1 MSSSLKKIFK
11 KIWKPISLGI
21 LSSVLLFV
29 LYFPSVYFA
38 NNMAYKYVTAIKYEK
53 VEHPEFLFASDQT
66 RLFSFG
72 ARETIADLYW
82 IGLIQYIGGNVIQA
96 DYKKYM
102 ARIVDLV
109 TDLSPKFSYPV
120 EVSLIL
126 LPDSNK
132 LYETYSDDEVNSQ
145 RKSAI
150 NLGEKMMSQS
160 CDPEKLK
167 KIEQTSNLQDLL
179 EKKELRNPCSNG
191 MIPYYMGYVYYFN
204 ENNPAKS
211 AEYYKIATTQDDAP
225 EFARNMYAI
234 MSGKWGERQKSIALF
249 LSLAGNDKK
258 ENSLC
263 SDGIKQ
269 MRDIL
274 GWWDFESA
282 VTNPSFIQAVN
293 KLYGQITKETLKNDA
308 NTKDNI
314 MNNTCLSSIG
324 KATRE
329 VNLAYI
335 EHYDDI
341 YFQQHQEHA
350 RDAQDLLKKKWIPYL
365 PKDFQ
370 QDGDDNLEVIYF
382 YNQETKAWDYKRGR
396 YGK

>member
-1 MSSSLKKIFK
+1 
-11 KIWKPISLGI
+11 
-21 LSSVLLFV
+21 
-29 LYFPSVYFA
+29 
-38 NNMAYKYVTAIKYEK
+38 MAYKYVTAIKYEK
-53 VEHPEFLFASDQT
+53 VEHPEFLFASEQT

-132 LYETYSDDEVNSQ
+132 LYEAYSDTEVDEQ

-179 EKKELRNPCSNG
+179 EKKELRNPCGNG

-258 ENSLC
+258 EDSLC

-293 KLYGQITKETLKNDA
+293 KLYGQITKDTLKNDA

-350 RDAQDLLKKKWIPYL
+350 RDAQDLLKNKWIPYL

>member
-1 MSSSLKKIFK
+1 
-11 KIWKPISLGI
+11 
-21 LSSVLLFV
+21 
-29 LYFPSVYFA
+29 
-38 NNMAYKYVTAIKYEK
+38 MAYKYVTAIKYEK

-82 IGLIQYIGGNVIQA
+82 INLIQYIGWNVIQA

-102 ARIVDLV
+102 ARMVDLI

-132 LYETYSDDEVNSQ
+132 LYESYSDSEVSQ
-145 RKSAI
+145 QRQAAI
-150 NLGEKMMSQS
+150 QLWEKMMSQS
-160 CDPEKLK
+160 CNQDILK
-167 KIEQTSNLQDLL
+167 KIEQASNLWDLL
-179 EKKELRNPCSNG
+179 DKKELRNPCKNG

-211 AEYYKIATTQDDAP
+211 AEYYKIATTQDDTP

-234 MSGKWGERQKSIALF
+234 MSGKWWERQKSIALF
-249 LSLAGNDKK
+249 LSLAGNDKTS
-258 ENSLC
+258 NSLC
-263 SDGIKQ
+263 TSGIQQ
-269 MRDIL
+269 MREIL
-274 GWWDFESA
+274 GGSNFESVVA
-282 VTNPSFIQAVN
+282 GPNFVQAVN
-293 KLYGQITKETLKNDA
+293 KLYRQIAQEVLQEDVNQE
-308 NTKDNI
+308 DNI
-314 MNNTCLSSIG
+314 MSNACVSSIG

-335 EHYDDI
+335 EHYDEM

-370 QDGDDNLEVIYF
+370 QNGSDNLEVIYF

-396 YGK
+396 YAQ

>member
-1 MSSSLKKIFK
+1 MSLPLKQILHIIKKPASIGIFSSI
-11 KIWKPISLGI
+11 
-21 LSSVLLFV
+21 LLFV
-29 LYFPSVYFA
+29 VYFPSVYFA
-38 NNMAYKYVTAIKYEK
+38 NNIAYKYVTAINYEK

-82 IGLIQYIGGNVIQA
+82 ISLIQYIGGNVIQA

-132 LYETYSDDEVNSQ
+132 LYETYSDMEIDEQ

-150 NLGEKMMSQS
+150 QLGEKMMSQS
-160 CDPEKLK
+160 CDAEKLK
-167 KIEQTSNLQDLL
+167 KIEQTSNLWDLL
-179 EKKELRNPCSNG
+179 EKKELRNPCHNG

-234 MSGKWGERQKSIALF
+234 MSGKWGERKKSIALF

-258 ENSLC
+258 EDSLC
-263 SDGIKQ
+263 TDGIKQ

-293 KLYGQITKETLKNDA
+293 KLYGQITKETLKNDT

>member
-1 MSSSLKKIFK
+1 
-11 KIWKPISLGI
+11 
-21 LSSVLLFV
+21 
-29 LYFPSVYFA
+29 
-38 NNMAYKYVTAIKYEK
+38 MAYKYVTAIKYEK

-293 KLYGQITKETLKNDA
+293 KLYGQITKDILKNDT

-350 RDAQDLLKKKWIPYL
+350 RDAQTLLKKKWIPYL

-396 YGK
+396 YDK